1 MSAENHNAPVA
12 AVKATTPPTTRKT
25 SLYRLRAADPTTHMD
40 LRSFVLPRYLE
51 REGFQARKVDHEG
64 LSGLLVTGTIAPGPA
79 DWCDPLS
86 ALSGHPVAEENQ
98 TTLALLLVRT
108 EQAIYGLT
116 YGMGH
121 LMIDP
126 ARIDPGFGIELA
138 IRCLDAER
146 ITKVRRQVMDA
157 RGRTDE
163 NSATGGEN
171 IRGFGIEQ
179 FGEIVSQ
186 IAGQIANVP
195 LTFTKDRTRPAHI
208 TGNDR
213 SVKLPLGSTPA
224 SLIHDLQRIEEV
236 CALPSP
242 LPEFEFIAQ
251 VRPLL
256 PKSEQ
261 VQRLDER
268 LDAMLGGD
276 ERALL
281 ALAVPSV
288 CRDRYDFAE
297 SFKVTLGG
305 RSRYHTELE
314 IDQFVEAVRLRQP
327 GSRLQALRDGRIQM
341 FADTEGHELISSKV
355 PADHWLTAEVSEGS
369 FHYFYWQRRWYE
381 IGAEYLVV
389 IEQRIAE
396 LLARPTKVTM
406 PPWPKGSN
414 PKEND
419 EDWYNKQVAARD
431 GYVLLDKN
439 TVHTARLRG
448 GGLEICDALG
458 PAGQFICV
466 KKAEATAELN
476 HLFAQGRVAM
486 ETLRFDT
493 EAQEK
498 FLAKVDELAPG
509 HPLDRTFRSLT
520 LVYGILL
527 KDGVPLTPDSLF
539 AFAKVS
545 LLHAVTALEG
555 MGVRVE
561 IVPISRTSVTGMVTL
576 GEEADPSS

>member
-1 MSAENHNAPVA
+1 M
-12 AVKATTPPTTRKT
+12 
-25 SLYRLRAADPTTHMD
+25 
-40 LRSFVLPRYLE
+40 
-51 REGFQARKVDHEG
+51 
-64 LSGLLVTGTIAPGPA
+64 
-79 DWCDPLS
+79 
-86 ALSGHPVAEENQ
+86 
-98 TTLALLLVRT
+98 VRT

-138 IRCLDAER
+138 IRCLDADR

-186 IAGQIANVP
+186 ISGQIENVS

-224 SLIHDLQRIEEV
+224 SLLHDLQRIEEV
-236 CALPSP
+236 CAQPSP

-261 VQRLDER
+261 AQRLDER

-276 ERALL
+276 EPALL
-281 ALAVPSV
+281 ALAVPSL

-297 SFKVTLGG
+297 SFKMTLGG
-305 RSRYHTELE
+305 RSQHHTELG
-314 IDQFVEAVRLRQP
+314 IDQLVEAVQNRQP
-327 GSRLQALRDGRIQM
+327 GSRLRALRDGRIQM
-341 FADTEGHELISSKV
+341 FADTDGHELISSKV

-369 FHYFYWQRRWYE
+369 FHYFYWQRRWYK
-381 IGAEYLVV
+381 IGAEYLAV
-389 IEQRIAE
+389 IEQRITE
-396 LLARPTKVTM
+396 FLARPTKVTM

-414 PKEND
+414 PKDND
-419 EDWYNKQVAARD
+419 EDWYNKQVAAQQ

-498 FLAKVDELAPG
+498 FLTKVDELAPG

-527 KDGVPLTPDSLF
+527 KDGALLTPDSLF

-561 IVPISRTSVTGMVTL
+561 IVSISRTSATGMVTPA
-576 GEEADPSS
+576 GETGSSS